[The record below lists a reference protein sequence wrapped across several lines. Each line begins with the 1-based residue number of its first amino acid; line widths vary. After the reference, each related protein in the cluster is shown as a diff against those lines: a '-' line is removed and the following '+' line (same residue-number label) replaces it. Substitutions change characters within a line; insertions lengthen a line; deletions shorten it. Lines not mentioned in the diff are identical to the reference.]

1 MTTFANAL
9 VNELMSARDSAEE
22 QLLSE
27 RSMEPRAHILAFD
40 ESTMIGDENVVGVGI
55 GEKDR
60 NGEPTGDL
68 AVKVYVVD
76 KAPADA
82 IQPQSLV
89 PEEISGHPTDVEEVG
104 IVTAGQLR
112 TKFRPAPGGCSIGH
126 KDITAGTLGAFV
138 KADGEIAIL
147 SNNHV
152 LANSNE
158 AEAGDHIL
166 QPGPADGGTDPEDK
180 IAQLH
185 SWVPITFGGSENYVD
200 AALAT
205 PDPDWFDSVTPFILQ
220 IGEVRGSIEPAL
232 GLQVQ
237 KMGRTTKLTHGQV
250 TGVGVTIGVR
260 YGNRVARF
268 REQVQ
273 IRGANGN
280 PFSLGGD
287 SGSLILTEDNS
298 ATSLLFAGSNDG
310 SSTFASPILTV
321 IDQLKEATGA
331 QELDLVK
338 YPW

>member
-1 MTTFANAL
+1 MTTFASAL
-9 VNELMSARDSAEE
+9 VNELKSARDTAEGK
-22 QLLSE
+22 LLSE

-40 ESTMIGDENVVGVGI
+40 ESTLIGDENVVGVGI

-89 PEEISGHPTDVEEVG
+89 PEDIAGHPTDVEEVG
-104 IVTAGQLR
+104 IVTASQLR

-126 KDITAGTLGAFV
+126 TRITAGTLGAFV
-138 KADGEIAIL
+138 EADGEVLIL

-152 LANSNE
+152 IANSNE
-158 AEAGDHIL
+158 AADGDHIL
-166 QPGPADGGTDPEDK
+166 QPGPSDGGTDPADR
-180 IAQLH
+180 IAHLN
-185 SWVPITFGGSENYVD
+185 SWVPITFGGTDNYVD

-205 PDPDWFDSVTPFILQ
+205 PYPDWFKSVTPFILQ
-220 IGEVRGSIEPAL
+220 IGEVRGSIEPVL

-237 KMGRTTKLTHGQV
+237 KMGRTTKLTHGQI

-260 YGNRVARF
+260 YGSNVARF

-273 IRGANGN
+273 IRGAGGN
-280 PFSLGGD
+280 PFSLPGD
-287 SGSLILTEDNS
+287 SGSLILTEDNT
-298 ATSLLFAGSNDG
+298 ATALLFAGSNDG
-310 SSTFASPILTV
+310 SSTFASPILAV
-321 IDQLKEATGA
+321 IDELKAATGA
-331 QELDLVK
+331 QDLGLVR